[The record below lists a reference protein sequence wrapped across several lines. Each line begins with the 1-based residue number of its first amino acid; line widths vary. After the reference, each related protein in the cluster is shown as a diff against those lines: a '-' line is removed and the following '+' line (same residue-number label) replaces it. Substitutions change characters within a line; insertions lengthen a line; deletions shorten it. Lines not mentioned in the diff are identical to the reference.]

1 MPSSGVQEPSF
12 AHGSLPEKS
21 VILIYFPGTGEELEG
36 LALSL
41 LGPASLS
48 TVKGSDTT
56 KVLET
61 EGAYL
66 LSGTR
71 NPVRTLLRLLLC
83 PPNAYCLLG
92 CKVPCLGPNI
102 LTSGL
107 VQEGASL
114 AGHILQPG
122 RVSRAGQAV
131 CSKVECPR
139 WSAQRTNLPL
149 KRSQCFALGNV
160 PEIFETSFS
169 EFKKGKTSHWVFIP
183 NRRPSLE

>member
-1 MPSSGVQEPSF
+1 MSITSLTSHNGLLGPFAIIQTSASSHLPMPSSGVQEPSF

-21 VILIYFPGTGEELEG
+21 IILIYFPGTGKELEG

-48 TVKGSDTT
+48 TVKASDTT

-66 LSGTR
+66 LSGTG

-102 LTSGL
+102 LISGL
-107 VQEGASL
+107 VHEDASLVATFYSQAKSLGQGRQSAARWSVPDDQPKEPTFLSKGAS
-114 AGHILQPG
+114 
-122 RVSRAGQAV
+122 
-131 CSKVECPR
+131 
-139 WSAQRTNLPL
+139 
-149 KRSQCFALGNV
+149 AL
-160 PEIFETSFS
+160 
-169 EFKKGKTSHWVFIP
+169 
-183 NRRPSLE
+183 L

>member
-12 AHGSLPEKS
+12 AHGSLPEKPI
-21 VILIYFPGTGEELEG
+21 ILIYFSGTGEELEG

-48 TVKGSDTT
+48 TVKASDTT

-83 PPNAYCLLG
+83 PPNAYCLL
-92 CKVPCLGPNI
+92 
-102 LTSGL
+102 
-107 VQEGASL
+107 
-114 AGHILQPG
+114 
-122 RVSRAGQAV
+122 
-131 CSKVECPR
+131 
-139 WSAQRTNLPL
+139 
-149 KRSQCFALGNV
+149 
-160 PEIFETSFS
+160 
-169 EFKKGKTSHWVFIP
+169 
-183 NRRPSLE
+183 